1 MEIGVLSVKKI
12 CILLLCMI
20 LLLSVYAPA
29 QGGNLIVSVEPH
41 RALLSFFLADH
52 EAVYVTY
59 KTASDNGE
67 FVTYGL
73 NGQFDAVCELPG
85 TDKAVKLNVVVYSL
99 GGKVLLKQDTV
110 TAAAKD
116 EGPVPGLSYQGRP
129 AGSARE
135 AVITAELDGI
145 HYRFTT
151 PGRDTVVIKC
161 KSPQESHTVTI
172 YAGEDYWYE
181 GVIAMPYTYADDK
194 ITVMVTTP
202 TTSTLYSGEFQMPT
216 NFPPVAEQASE
227 GRLKG
232 VKVCIDPG
240 HQAKTQVETVPLGP
254 NMNKTATTTVG
265 MAKGVVT
272 SRRESIVVLEIAM
285 KLRNALLAEGAEVLM
300 TRETQDQFVG
310 MLERAEIPN
319 EWGADFVLRLHCN
332 NRSNASIQG
341 IHIFCPYASE
351 YAAQVADVDTYREM
365 GFTLLRAM
373 EAVTGASGGKCTL
386 NDTYVGNNWSK
397 MPSFLVEMGYMS
409 NKEEDLLMANE
420 PYQKKLAEGMAEGII
435 QLAKMRGLIE

>member
-1 MEIGVLSVKKI
+1 
-12 CILLLCMI
+12 
-20 LLLSVYAPA
+20 
-29 QGGNLIVSVEPH
+29 
-41 RALLSFFLADH
+41 
-52 EAVYVTY
+52 
-59 KTASDNGE
+59 
-67 FVTYGL
+67 
-73 NGQFDAVCELPG
+73 
-85 TDKAVKLNVVVYSL
+85 
-99 GGKVLLKQDTV
+99 
-110 TAAAKD
+110 
-116 EGPVPGLSYQGRP
+116 
-129 AGSARE
+129 
-135 AVITAELDGI
+135 
-145 HYRFTT
+145 
-151 PGRDTVVIKC
+151 
-161 KSPQESHTVTI
+161 
-172 YAGEDYWYE
+172 
-181 GVIAMPYTYADDK
+181 
-194 ITVMVTTP
+194 
-202 TTSTLYSGEFQMPT
+202 
-216 NFPPVAEQASE
+216 
-227 GRLKG
+227 
-232 VKVCIDPG
+232 VCIDPG
-240 HQAKTQVETVPLGP
+240 HQAKTQVETVQLAP

-285 KLRNALLAEGAEVLM
+285 KLRNVLLAEGAEVLM

-365 GFTLLRAM
+365 GFMLLHAM

>member
-12 CILLLCMI
+12 CILLLCLV
-20 LLLSVYAPA
+20 LLLSVFTPA
-29 QGGNLIVSVEPH
+29 NGESLTVKVEPH
-41 RALLSFFLADH
+41 RALLSFDLADR

-67 FVTYGL
+67 FVIYGQD
-73 NGQFDAVCELPG
+73 GHFEAVCELPG

-110 TAAAKD
+110 TVVPKG
-116 EGPVPGLSYQGRP
+116 EGPVSGLSYQGRP

-172 YAGEDYWYE
+172 YAGENYWYE

-216 NFPPVAEQASE
+216 NFPPVQRRSQTSTPLNISRCTGSASFS
-227 GRLKG
+227 
-232 VKVCIDPG
+232 G
-240 HQAKTQVETVPLGP
+240 HLNSAPKASTVNPENNGIG
-254 NMNKTATTTVG
+254 TVG
-265 MAKGVVT
+265 A
-272 SRRESIVVLEIAM
+272 R
-285 KLRNALLAEGAEVLM
+285 
-300 TRETQDQFVG
+300 
-310 MLERAEIPN
+310 
-319 EWGADFVLRLHCN
+319 
-332 NRSNASIQG
+332 
-341 IHIFCPYASE
+341 
-351 YAAQVADVDTYREM
+351 
-365 GFTLLRAM
+365 
-373 EAVTGASGGKCTL
+373 
-386 NDTYVGNNWSK
+386 
-397 MPSFLVEMGYMS
+397 
-409 NKEEDLLMANE
+409 
-420 PYQKKLAEGMAEGII
+420 
-435 QLAKMRGLIE
+435 

>member
-1 MEIGVLSVKKI
+1 MDVKKI
-12 CILLLCMI
+12 CVLLLCLMM
-20 LLLSVYAPA
+20 LMPA
-29 QGGNLIVSVEPH
+29 SISAHGDGLTVTVEPH
-41 RALLSFFLADH
+41 RALLSFYLPDR
-52 EAVYVTY
+52 EAVLVTY
-59 KTASDNGE
+59 KTALDNGE
-67 FVTYGL
+67 MMLYGQ
-73 NGQFDAVCELPG
+73 NGQFEAVCELPG
-85 TDKAVKLNVVVYSL
+85 TDKALKLNIIVYSL
-99 GGKVLLKQDTV
+99 GGKVLLKQDTLSVAV
-110 TAAAKD
+110 TD

-135 AVITAELDGI
+135 AVITAEPDGI
-145 HYRFTT
+145 YYRFTT

-181 GVIAMPYTYADDK
+181 GVVAMPYTYADDR

-216 NFPPVAEQASE
+216 SFPPVAEQAAE

-240 HQAKTQVETVPLGP
+240 HQAQTKVETVQSGP
-254 NMNKTATTTVG
+254 NMNKWTTTTVG

-272 SRRESIVVLEIAM
+272 NRRESIVVLETAM
-285 KLRNALLAEGAEVLM
+285 RLRNALLAEGADVLM
-300 TRETQDQFVG
+300 TRESQDQFVG

-341 IHIFCPYASE
+341 IHIFCPYSSE
-351 YAAQVADVDTYREM
+351 YAKEVADVDTYSEM

-373 EAVTGASGGKCTL
+373 EAVTGAPAGKCTL

-409 NKEEDLLMANE
+409 NKEEDLLMANA
-420 PYQKKLAEGMAEGII
+420 PYQEKLAEGMVEGIV
-435 QLAKMRGLIE
+435 QLARMRGLIE